1 MGAEG
6 INRDY
11 NFDMEIQETPGS
23 RSIGR
28 ALDMVA
34 AFQSRDRQLS
44 AAELARRAGLPR
56 STAHRMASELADM
69 GILEQTVD
77 GQFRLGMKLFEFG
90 QLALYQRGLR
100 ESASSILADLS
111 NATHHTA
118 HLAILDNCD
127 VVYLDIITPSPP
139 PRLRS
144 RVGGRLPSTVTG
156 VGKAILA
163 FSPPEVVQR
172 VLARGLPRLTANSIT
187 DESQLL
193 AELAKVRRTGLAFD
207 NQEQAIG
214 TSCCAAPIFGLHKQ
228 VVGAIS
234 VSGNTSTL
242 KLTLVAAAVQ
252 AAATGISRVQGA
264 ED

>member
-1 MGAEG
+1 MQNDDNSG
-6 INRDY
+6 
-11 NFDMEIQETPGS
+11 F
-23 RSIGR
+23 RSVRR
-28 ALDMVA
+28 ALAVTA

-56 STAHRMASELADM
+56 STAHRTACELADL
-69 GILEQTVD
+69 GILEQTAD
-77 GQFRLGMKLFEFG
+77 GQFRLGMMLFELG

-100 ESASSILADLS
+100 ESASSFLADLS
-111 NATHHTA
+111 NATHHAA
-118 HLAILDNCD
+118 HLAVLDNCD

-163 FSPPEVVQR
+163 FSPSEVVQR
-172 VLARGLPRLTANSIT
+172 VIAHGLPRLTANSIT
-187 DESQLL
+187 DESRLL
-193 AELAKVRRTGLAFD
+193 AELAKIRRTGLAFD

-214 TSCCAAPIFGLHKQ
+214 TSCCAAPIFGINRQ

-234 VSGNTSTL
+234 VSGQTSTL
-242 KLTLVAAAVQ
+242 KLTLVAAAVR
-252 AAATGISRVQGA
+252 AAATGISRLQGA